1 MDTVN
6 IHEAKKNLSRLIE
19 RVKAGEEVIIAKAG
33 KPVAR
38 LVPVALVRAIRKPG
52 ALKGRIRVGIDF
64 NAPLPKE
71 LIAAFE
77 GQIARR

>member
-1 MDTVN
+1 MKSVN
-6 IHEAKKNLSRLIE
+6 IHEAKTQLSRLIE
-19 RVKAGEEVIIAKAG
+19 RVKAGEEVVIAKAG

-38 LVPVALVRAIRKPG
+38 LVPVAPAGTVRKPG
-52 ALKGRIRVGIDF
+52 ALKGRIRIGIGF

-77 GQIARR
+77 GRAARR

>member
-6 IHEAKKNLSRLIE
+6 IHEAKTNLSRLIE

-71 LIAAFE
+71 LMVAFE